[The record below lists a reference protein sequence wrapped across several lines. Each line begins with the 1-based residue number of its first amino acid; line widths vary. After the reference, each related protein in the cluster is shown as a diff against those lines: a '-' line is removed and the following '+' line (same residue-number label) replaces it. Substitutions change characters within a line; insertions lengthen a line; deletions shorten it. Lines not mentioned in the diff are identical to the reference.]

1 MVIRRYMM
9 ECSFV
14 DYDKGSLGG
23 FHNQF
28 FNTGFGGV
36 VKIKEEKTGL
46 KIDDD
51 VIRSPTKFFLLA
63 SGMYPYE
70 WQSLLLNDDSQEI
83 SVRVGRQGGKTE
95 TIALK
100 ALHTALMKPR
110 YNILI
115 ISPTMEQSRILF
127 KKIEQYMLQYDFIK
141 RYIKSNTK
149 TEIYF
154 TNGSNIFVK
163 AGSSVRGY
171 TINMIICDE
180 AAYVDENVFVAA
192 EPALMAT
199 NGRIIL
205 ISTPFGKLGKFY
217 ESFTDLHYSTYH
229 VPSWKI
235 PHIPNHKL
243 ERAKELMSNS
253 DFLREHEAEFIE
265 AAGAWFPLQLIKD
278 NCFMWEELP
287 LSPRRGHK
295 YYLGVDVSR
304 AGSDETV
311 YCIWEVSNV
320 TKTKRLIYIWEDI
333 EVTTAPHIEGMIIDL
348 HKKWNFTNICIDA
361 TGMGGFLI
369 DNLPTDE
376 LPITPII
383 FNAKSPIGGERSH
396 KTEMYSMWKTHMER
410 NQRLREHN
418 DKQMKALPLCGIP
431 EKDAEIKKQWNLKPY
446 ILMLK
451 SDTKLMNQM
460 MDLKYEWR
468 GGGELSLKAATE
480 RIHDDFCDAAALGYY
495 AIFID
500 PHREMVSAAALGKR

>member
-1 MVIRRYMM
+1 
-9 ECSFV
+9 
-14 DYDKGSLGG
+14 
-23 FHNQF
+23 
-28 FNTGFGGV
+28 
-36 VKIKEEKTGL
+36 
-46 KIDDD
+46 
-51 VIRSPTKFFLLA
+51 
-63 SGMYPYE
+63 
-70 WQSLLLNDDSQEI
+70 
-83 SVRVGRQGGKTE
+83 
-95 TIALK
+95 
-100 ALHTALMKPR
+100 
-110 YNILI
+110 
-115 ISPTMEQSRILF
+115 
-127 KKIEQYMLQYDFIK
+127 
-141 RYIKSNTK
+141 
-149 TEIYF
+149 
-154 TNGSNIFVK
+154 
-163 AGSSVRGY
+163 
-171 TINMIICDE
+171 
-180 AAYVDENVFVAA
+180 
-192 EPALMAT
+192 
-199 NGRIIL
+199 
-205 ISTPFGKLGKFY
+205 
-217 ESFTDLHYSTYH
+217 
-229 VPSWKI
+229 
-235 PHIPNHKL
+235 
-243 ERAKELMSNS
+243 MSNS
-253 DFLREHEAEFIE
+253 DFLREYEAEFIE

-348 HKKWNFTNICIDA
+348 HNKWNFTNICIDA

-410 NQRLREHN
+410 NQRLREYN

-446 ILMLK
+446 ILMMK

-468 GGGELSLKAATE
+468 RGGELSLQAATE
-480 RIHDDFCDAAALGYY
+480 RTHDDFADSAVLGYY